1 MIKLIDGRKL
11 AEKVKDKIALEVF
24 KAVQNGEA
32 HPSLAIILVGSRPD
46 SQLYVRLKEREAKKL
61 GIDTYLYELEE
72 TTSEAE
78 IIETIKFLNNDDAI
92 DSVLVQLPL
101 PENINTEKVMAAL
114 DPKKDADGFL
124 DNHPDNVLSPVLA
137 SVKMMLDDTKIDP
150 KNLSAGA
157 LYNSDVFGD
166 ALKKL
171 LTDYGFKE
179 VKGITARDASE
190 VAKISET
197 VDVLVVAIGA
207 PFFIKEGMIKHDA
220 VIIDIGTT
228 QVGDKVCGDVD
239 FDNVKEK
246 ASYISPVPGGIGP
259 MTIAFLFK
267 NVLSIYKNKKTA

>member
-1 MIKLIDGRKL
+1 MTIIDGRKL
-11 AEKVKDKIALEVF
+11 AEKVKDKIAKDVF
-24 KAVQNGEA
+24 DIVKNGGA
-32 HPSLAIILVGSRPD
+32 HPSLAIVLVGSRSD

-72 TTSEAE
+72 NTSEDE

-101 PENINTEKVMAAL
+101 PENINTDKVMSVL

-124 DNHPDNVLSPVLA
+124 DNHPENVISPVLA
-137 SVKMMLDDTKIDP
+137 SVKMMLDDTKIKP
-150 KNLSAGA
+150 QELSAGA
-157 LYNSDVFGD
+157 LYNSEVFGE

-171 LTDYGFKE
+171 LESYGFKK
-179 VKGITARDASE
+179 VYGITARDAAE
-190 VAKISET
+190 VSKISET
-197 VDVLVVAIGA
+197 VDVLITAIGA
-207 PFFIKEGMIKHDA
+207 PFFIKGDMIKNDS

-246 ASYISPVPGGIGP
+246 ALYVSPVPGGVGP
-259 MTIAFLFK
+259 MTIAFLFQ
-267 NVLSIYKNKKTA
+267 NVLNIYKNKKTA

>member
-1 MIKLIDGRKL
+1 MKIIDGRKL

-24 KAVQNGEA
+24 EAVKNGEA

-46 SQLYVRLKEREAKKL
+46 SQLYVSLKQIEARKL

-78 IIETIKFLNNDDAI
+78 IIETIEFLNNDNSI

-101 PENINTEKVMAAL
+101 PENINTDKVMAVL

-124 DNHPDNVLSPVLA
+124 DNHPANVMSPVLA
-137 SVKMMLDDTKIDP
+137 SVKLMLDSTKIKAKD
-150 KNLSAGA
+150 LSAGV
-157 LYNSDVFGD
+157 LYNSEVFGE

-179 VKGITARDASE
+179 VKGVTARDAAAVSR
-190 VAKISET
+190 VSET
-197 VDVLVVAIGA
+197 VDVLITAIGA
-207 PFFIKEGMIKHDA
+207 PFFIKAGMIKQDA

-228 QVGDKVCGDVD
+228 QIGNKVCGDVD
-239 FDNVKEK
+239 FDNVKDK
-246 ASYISPVPGGIGP
+246 VSFISPVPGGVGP
-259 MTIAFLFK
+259 MTIAFLFQ

>member
-24 KAVQNGEA
+24 DSVKNGET

-61 GIDTYLYELEE
+61 GIDTYLYELDE
-72 TTSEAE
+72 TTSEDE
-78 IIETIKFLNNDDAI
+78 IIETIKFLNNDDTI

-101 PENINTEKVMAAL
+101 PENIDTDKVMSVL

-124 DNHPDNVLSPVLA
+124 DNHPENVTSPVLA
-137 SVKMMLDDTKIDP
+137 SVKMMLDSTKIKAKD
-150 KNLSAGA
+150 LSAGA
-157 LYNSDVFGD
+157 LYNSDVFGE

-171 LTDYGFKE
+171 LNDYGFKE
-179 VKGITARDASE
+179 VKGITARDAGE

-197 VDVLVVAIGA
+197 VDVLVSAIGA

-220 VIIDIGTT
+220 VLIDVGTT
-228 QVGDKVCGDVD
+228 QVGDKVCGDID

-246 ASYISPVPGGIGP
+246 ASFISPVPGGVGP
-259 MTIAFLFK
+259 MTIAFLFQ
-267 NVLSIYKNKKTA
+267 NVLNIYKNKKTA

>member
-1 MIKLIDGRKL
+1 MKIINGRKL

-24 KAVQNGEA
+24 EAVKSGKN

-61 GIDTYLYELEE
+61 GIDTYLYELED
-72 TTSEAE
+72 TTSETE
-78 IIETIKFLNNDDAI
+78 IIETIKFLNNDDTI
-92 DSVLVQLPL
+92 DSILVQLPL
-101 PENINTEKVMAAL
+101 PENINTNKVMSVL

-124 DNHPDNVLSPVLA
+124 ENHPVNVTSPVLA
-137 SVKMMLDDTKIDP
+137 SVKMMLDSTKVKP
-150 KNLSAGA
+150 KELSAGA

-190 VAKISET
+190 VSKISET
-197 VDVLVVAIGA
+197 VDVLITAIGA

-220 VIIDIGTT
+220 ILIDVGTT

-246 ASYISPVPGGIGP
+246 ASFISPVPGGVGP
-259 MTIAFLFK
+259 MTIAFLFQ
-267 NVLSIYKNKKTA
+267 NVLNIYKNKKTA

>member
-1 MIKLIDGRKL
+1 MKIIDGRAL
-11 AEKVKDKIALEVF
+11 AEQVKDQIALEVF
-24 KAVQNGEA
+24 EEVKNGGA
-32 HPSLAIILVGSRPD
+32 HPSLAIVLVGSRPD
-46 SQLYVRLKEREAKKL
+46 SKLYVKLKEREAKKL
-61 GIDTYLYELEE
+61 GIDTHLYELEE
-72 TTSEAE
+72 TVSENE
-78 IIETIKFLNNDDAI
+78 IIETIKFLNNDKAI

-124 DNHPDNVLSPVLA
+124 DNHPDNVLSPVLS
-137 SVKMMLDDTKIDP
+137 SVKMMLDDTKIEP

-157 LYNSDVFGD
+157 LYNSEVFGD

-171 LTDYGFKE
+171 LTDYGFKD

-207 PFFIKEGMIKHDA
+207 PFFIKEGMIKKDA
-220 VIIDIGTT
+220 VVIDIGTT
-228 QVGDKVCGDVD
+228 QVGDKICGDVD
-239 FDNVKEK
+239 FDNVKDK
-246 ASYISPVPGGIGP
+246 VSFISPVPGGIGP